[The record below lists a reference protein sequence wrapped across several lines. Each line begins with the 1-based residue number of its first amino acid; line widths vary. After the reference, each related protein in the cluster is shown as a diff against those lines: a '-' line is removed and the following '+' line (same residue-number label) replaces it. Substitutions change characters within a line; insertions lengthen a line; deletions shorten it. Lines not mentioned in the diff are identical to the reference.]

1 VESLGVSPA
10 EILTVVSLPFVLVS
24 TVVVA
29 RRRRVEA
36 ADAQASGAP
45 RDRRRLDGRVSLDGR

>member
-36 ADAQASGAP
+36 ADAQASSVP
-45 RDRRRLDGRVSLDGR
+45 RDRRSFDGRVSLDGR